1 MSLEYFPCY
10 HSYRKKCEK
19 LTDQELGRLFRALML
34 FSETGEQQELAG
46 RESIAFD
53 FIAEDITRAKEAYE
67 VKCQKNAENAAKRH
81 QQSYANAS
89 ERYQLQADDSETC
102 QNKTK
107 TKEKNKEKEIA
118 IAISESTPAR
128 AAKMK
133 YGVYGW
139 VKLTQEEYNKLLSD
153 LGETELIRCITY
165 IDESA
170 QKSGNKNKWKDW
182 NLVIRNCHRDG
193 WGMTKSYTNPNRIY
207 GGTQTGGPTKED
219 YERMQKLLKEFGGD
233 QDNDE

>member
-81 QQSYANAS
+81 QQSDANAS
-89 ERYQLQADDSETC
+89 ERYQSQADDSETS

-153 LGETELIRCITY
+153 LGETELMRCITY

-193 WGMTKSYTNPNRIY
+193 WGLNRQGNPKQVYSSYTGNK
-207 GGTQTGGPTKED
+207 GPTEED
-219 YERMQKLLKEFGGD
+219 YQRMQKLLKQFGGD
-233 QDNDE
+233 DAET